1 MPRAHSLERARL
13 ARMGAPPEPY
23 FATAGCRLRAV
34 DFHSRMHPAE
44 RKAQASVRDEWYR
57 WMVQSVTGYAMF
69 STDLQGRIL
78 TWDEGAEELFGY
90 RRDDVKGENARF
102 IF

>member
-1 MPRAHSLERARL
+1 
-13 ARMGAPPEPY
+13 
-23 FATAGCRLRAV
+23 
-34 DFHSRMHPAE
+34 MHPAE

-78 TWDEGAEELFGY
+78 EHFLF
-90 RRDDVKGENARF
+90 R
-102 IF
+102 